1 MDNRVSIRP
10 TTSFQMESTRC
21 MLVTQW
27 SILIFTI
34 LIELLN
40 AVMRCFRVSPT
51 SQEDN
56 CRFSS
61 HRVKYSYFDLTET
74 APFPAFRK
82 RLNVFPSIS
91 FAATPSKGFSSS
103 FVWTH
108 IVHKMCVQKSHPQK
122 ICTHICMALAKS
134 ILENFPVIF
143 PFFFYRVAI
152 SLCAWHLE
160 LNTSLCFM

>member
-1 MDNRVSIRP
+1 MVDGVSVRP
-10 TTSFQMESTRC
+10 TLSPTPSFQMLHVC
-21 MLVTQW
+21 W
-27 SILIFTI
+27 
-34 LIELLN
+34 LN
-40 AVMRCFRVSPT
+40 AVIRCFRVSPT

-61 HRVKYSYFDLTET
+61 RRVKYSYFDLTET

-91 FAATPSKGFSSS
+91 FAATPSDGFSSS

-108 IVHKMCVQKSHPQK
+108 IAHKMCVRKSHPQK
-122 ICTHICMALAKS
+122 ICMHICMALAKS
-134 ILENFPVIF
+134 ILEFYPVIS
-143 PFFFYRVAI
+143 PFFFNRAVI

-160 LNTSLCFM
+160 LNTSLYFM